1 MLEFGF
7 KSDVG
12 KRREKN
18 QDSFFVMPDV
28 GIFLIADGVGGH
40 RSGEIAS
47 RVAMMDF
54 ARYVKENP
62 IAEDARQDE
71 LRKYFSRIFKDIN
84 RHIRELA
91 CDDSKRGMATTLVM
105 LYIKDNHAFVIN
117 VGDSRL
123 YLIREG
129 KISQITEDHSFVN
142 DLVKKGII
150 SAEQARNHPDR
161 NMITRA
167 MGAEE
172 EVQPDYYVFDIYSDD
187 IILMCTDGLYGEVD
201 DENICHIVLD
211 SDSPRDAC
219 ARLVKAAN
227 DNRGNDNI
235 TVVSVRI

>member
-18 QDSFFVMPDV
+18 QDSFFVMPDI
-28 GIFLIADGVGGH
+28 GLFLIADGVGGH

-47 RVAMMDF
+47 RLAMIDF
-54 ARYVKENP
+54 AKYVKEKP
-62 IAEDARQDE
+62 IAEGAGQDE
-71 LRKYFSRIFKDIN
+71 LKEYFSQIFKDIN

-91 CDDSKRGMATTLVM
+91 GDETKRGMATTLVM

-117 VGDSRL
+117 VGDSRV
-123 YLIREG
+123 YLIREN

-142 DLVKKGII
+142 GLVKKGII

-172 EVQPDYYVFDIYSDD
+172 EIQPDYYVFDIYSDD
-187 IILMCTDGLYGEVD
+187 IILMCTDGLYSEVD
-201 DENICHIVLD
+201 DENICRIA
-211 SDSPRDAC
+211 SDSGSQREAC
-219 ARLVKAAN
+219 KRLVDAENKN
-227 DNRGNDNI
+227 KGNDNI